1 MNPPNKNEFLEAVQS
16 LAESVYNFHH
26 RWNLIKKSKSPFE
39 SILERKNLLQE
50 EIHELNQEC
59 LKLTSER
66 SPKLL
71 SEEAADVLY
80 VAIGHLFVLNKTGI
94 LAAKTVSEKN
104 NNKTTKTH
112 YLDATT
118 KKVTRK
124 KELNI

>member
-1 MNPPNKNEFLEAVQS
+1 MNTPKKTEFLDAVQK
-16 LAESVYNFHH
+16 LAESVYDFHH

-39 SILERKNLLQE
+39 SIIERKNLLQE
-50 EIHELNQEC
+50 EIDELNQEC

-80 VAIGHLFVLNKTGI
+80 VAIGHLFVLNNTGI
-94 LAAKTVSEKN
+94 LAANAVSEKN

-112 YLDATT
+112 YLDSTT
-118 KKVTRK
+118 NKVTRK
-124 KELNI
+124 KN

>member
-1 MNPPNKNEFLEAVQS
+1 MNTPKKTEFLDAVQK
-16 LAESVYNFHH
+16 LAESVYDFHH

-39 SILERKNLLQE
+39 SIIERKNLLQE
-50 EIHELNQEC
+50 EIDELNQEC

-80 VAIGHLFVLNKTGI
+80 VAIGHLFVLNNTGS
-94 LAAKTVSEKN
+94 LAANAVSEKN

-112 YLDATT
+112 YLDSTT
-118 KKVTRK
+118 NKVTRK
-124 KELNI
+124 KN

>member
-1 MNPPNKNEFLEAVQS
+1 MNTPKKTEFLDAVQK
-16 LAESVYNFHH
+16 LAESVYDFHH
-26 RWNLIKKSKSPFE
+26 RWNLINKSKSPFE

-50 EIHELNQEC
+50 EIDELNQEC

-94 LAAKTVSEKN
+94 LAAKTVSKKN

-118 KKVTRK
+118 NKVTRK
-124 KELNI
+124 KI

>member
-1 MNPPNKNEFLEAVQS
+1 MNRPEKNEFLEAVQK
-16 LAESVYNFHH
+16 LAESVYDFHH
-26 RWNLIKKSKSPFE
+26 RWNLINKSKSPFE
-39 SILERKNLLQE
+39 SIIERKKLLQE
-50 EIHELNQEC
+50 EIDELNQEC
-59 LKLTSER
+59 LKLTSES

-94 LAAKTVSEKN
+94 LAAKTVSNKN

-118 KKVTRK
+118 NKVTRK
-124 KELNI
+124 KI

>member
-1 MNPPNKNEFLEAVQS
+1 MNTPKKTEFLDAVQK
-16 LAESVYNFHH
+16 LAESVYDFHH
-26 RWNLIKKSKSPFE
+26 RWNLINKSKSPFE

-50 EIHELNQEC
+50 EIDELNQEC

-94 LAAKTVSEKN
+94 LAAKTVSKKN
-104 NNKTTKTH
+104 NNKTIKTH
-112 YLDATT
+112 YLDTT
-118 KKVTRK
+118 TNKVTRK
-124 KELNI
+124 KN

>member
-1 MNPPNKNEFLEAVQS
+1 MDSQWFTILIG
-16 LAESVYNFHH
+16 
-26 RWNLIKKSKSPFE
+26 IKKSCLSKTKSPFE
-39 SILERKNLLQE
+39 SIIERKNLLQE
-50 EIHELNQEC
+50 EIDELNQEC
-59 LKLTSER
+59 LKLTSAR

-118 KKVTRK
+118 NKVTRK
-124 KELNI
+124 KN